1 LTHACDIE
9 DFLITRESKVI
20 IRWDKE
26 ESNFHSL
33 ILDYWK
39 MKIERMSSMFSGI
52 TFQQIYYEY
61 NDVSDRLSKVGI
73 RDMDGFI
80 HYEVWHNSSL
90 SRVGRLVT

>member
-1 LTHACDIE
+1 
-9 DFLITRESKVI
+9 
-20 IRWDKE
+20 
-26 ESNFHSL
+26 
-33 ILDYWK
+33 
-39 MKIERMSSMFSGI
+39 MFSGI